1 MKFFHYI
8 DKNDNDEELDDIT
21 EENESL
27 DTESE
32 DESEEDEEDSE
43 DGMKEDETMTSG
55 TNVDQDNYDEKHFDV
70 NQLLEDED
78 TNVKSS
84 KKPAKPKLVHI
95 LGTRRS
101 GRLQAGGSKTSQNN
115 ANNQTSSNVT
125 STKANQSSR
134 SGKKTKKVEKE
145 GSKPPIKRRK
155 KQQPK
160 PKTDQERKAKSRA
173 LKQSTKFLICQMK
186 NPALKI
192 GSLTESWCDGIQ
204 FRPEKLVSY
213 SVTQ

>member
-1 MKFFHYI
+1 MKFSHYT
-8 DKNDNDEELDDIT
+8 DKNGNDEELDDIA

-27 DTESE
+27 DPESK
-32 DESEEDEEDSE
+32 DESEEEEEEDSE
-43 DGMKEDETMTSG
+43 DGMEEDETMTSG
-55 TNVDQDNYDEKHFDV
+55 TNVDQDNYDEKP
-70 NQLLEDED
+70 
-78 TNVKSS
+78 T
-84 KKPAKPKLVHI
+84 AKPKLVHI

-192 GSLTESWCDGIQ
+192 GSLTESWCDVIQ